1 MGLASGARYTFF
13 DEPSLGL
20 DAANRYHFYQKVLEE
35 FQKGGRT
42 FIISTHIIDEAA
54 TLFEEAIILR
64 DKEVYL
70 KEEVPTLLQQGF
82 SLRGRKETLDELY
95 LKHSLLNTET
105 FGSSEIRSF
114 YGELSEEER
123 QRIKDLDL
131 DLENLSLQNLFVHL
145 TEGEDNGQ

>member
-1 MGLASGARYTFF
+1 M
-13 DEPSLGL
+13 
-20 DAANRYHFYQKVLEE
+20 LEE

-105 FGSSEIRSF
+105 FGSSEIRSY

-123 QRIKDLDL
+123 QRIEDLDL